1 MNNIMNERV
10 LVVSPHTDD
19 GELGCGGTIT
29 KFLEMGKDVKLIA
42 FSTAEKSLPEGVSS
56 DSTRKEM
63 FSACKIL
70 GLKEN
75 DIQVLDFEV
84 RIFSKFRQEILDSLI
99 EIRNKFDPQIVMI
112 PSLKDT
118 HQDHEVITKE
128 SLRAFK
134 KTSFSIYGY
143 EQPWN
148 CFTFDT
154 VGFVPLEE
162 KHITTKIKAIQEYK
176 SQLSKDYM
184 KPAFIRGLATT
195 RAINIGEEFAE
206 AFEVIRQVIT

>member
-1 MNNIMNERV
+1 MNERILV
-10 LVVSPHTDD
+10 LSPHTDD
-19 GELGCGGTIT
+19 GELGCGGAIV
-29 KFLEMGKDVKLIA
+29 KFLEVKKQVKLA
-42 FSTAEKSLPEGVSS
+42 VFSTAEKSIPDGFNA
-56 DSTRKEM
+56 DSTKNEM
-63 FSACKIL
+63 FKACKIL

-75 DIQVLDFEV
+75 DITVLDFETRV
-84 RIFSKFRQEILDSLI
+84 FSHFRQEILDNLI
-99 EIRNKFDPQIVMI
+99 KIRNDFDPQIVMI

-154 VGFVPLEE
+154 TGFVSLEE
-162 KHITTKIKAIQEYK
+162 RHIETKIKAIQQYK
-176 SQLSKDYM
+176 SQSKKEYM
-184 KPAFIRGLATT
+184 KPEFIRGLART
-195 RAINIGEEFAE
+195 RAINIGLEYAE
-206 AFEVIRQVIT
+206 AFEVIRQVII